1 MTLERWTS
9 INSGLPT
16 NDDLML
22 VVNGNE
28 TVVGYYD
35 ADYFDGPVWRDYE
48 NYPLHKVT
56 WWAPI
61 PCPPDLFKKEEGN
74 G

>member
-1 MTLERWTS
+1 LERWTS

-16 NDDLML
+16 NDDLVL

-48 NYPLHKVT
+48 NYPLNSVT

-61 PCPPDLFKKEEGN
+61 PCPPN
-74 G
+74 Q

>member
-9 INSGLPT
+9 INFGLPT
-16 NDDLML
+16 NDDLVL
-22 VVNGNE
+22 IVDGKE

-35 ADYFDGPVWRDYE
+35 ARAFDGPVWRDHE
-48 NYPLHKVT
+48 GYPLNKVT

-61 PCPPDLFKKEEGN
+61 PCPPDLFKKEEEQ
-74 G
+74 